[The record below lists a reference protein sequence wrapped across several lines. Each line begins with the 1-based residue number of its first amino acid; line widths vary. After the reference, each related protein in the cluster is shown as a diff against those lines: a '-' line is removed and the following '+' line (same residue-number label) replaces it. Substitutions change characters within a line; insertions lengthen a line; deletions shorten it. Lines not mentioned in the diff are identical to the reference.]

1 MYYKGLLHQTISLH
15 GVILVAF
22 HEVCIMMKSQFKP
35 PLNKRLHVACHNKS
49 DIERFEYHMLT
60 DLLGGVGLS
69 YVLAL

>member
-1 MYYKGLLHQTISLH
+1 
-15 GVILVAF
+15 
-22 HEVCIMMKSQFKP
+22 MMKSQFKP

-69 YVLAL
+69 YILAL